1 MLRVGGIGVGSL
13 GVVPDGLSW
22 LIEIERRGL
31 AENFEVVLKERGIS
45 SLSGTKSGAG
55 LDFDGNLLAV
65 AHLAPEVGISGG
77 AGSTNSVDEVPDCLL
92 DRTKANGCGVRPVL
106 SVLSLVANF
115 HSSSHA
121 GNM

>member
-1 MLRVGGIGVGSL
+1 L
-13 GVVPDGLSW
+13 GAVSDGLSW
-22 LIEIERRGL
+22 LTEIERRGL
-31 AENFEVVLKERGIS
+31 AENFEVVLKERGNS
-45 SLSGTKSGAG
+45 SLSGIKSGAG

-77 AGSTNSVDEVPDCLL
+77 AGSTNFIDEVPDCVLG
-92 DRTKANGCGVRPVL
+92 RAIVNGCGVRPVL
-106 SVLSLVANF
+106 SFLSLVANF